1 MPRRPRPLSALLL
14 CGALLL
20 LPLAL
25 TRPLTAQAPVARTPA
40 DTTTPIVEIRQPS
53 VVALY
58 AVPPDSLLRADDGLA
73 SLLDDFLYYW
83 ADARPRLARLGVA
96 PLEQAL
102 DWRARR
108 VGVRMDGRVWPIELP
123 ADSGA
128 VGYLLVAPGRTPRLI
143 PRLLVDEELADSARA
158 VLRRPA
164 P

>member
-1 MPRRPRPLSALLL
+1 MPRRPLPLPALLL

-20 LPLAL
+20 PPVLA
-25 TRPLTAQAPVARTPA
+25 RPLVAQAGAARTAA
-40 DTTTPIVEIRQPS
+40 DTATPVVDVRQPT
-53 VVALY
+53 VLALY
-58 AVPPDSLLRADDGLA
+58 AVPPDSLLRSDDGLA
-73 SLLDDFLYYW
+73 SLLDDFMYYW
-83 ADARPRLARLGVA
+83 ADARPRLTRLGVA

-108 VGVRMDGRVWPIELP
+108 VGLRMDGRVWPVELP

-128 VGYLLVAPGRTPRLI
+128 VGYVLAAPGRAPRLI

-158 VLRRPA
+158 AFRRPA